1 METKELKILE
11 KSIKYKFKDDNL
23 LTLAMTHRSH
33 SGMNNER
40 LEFLGDSI
48 LNFVVADLLFKKFN
62 DLDEGDLSRLR
73 SQLVKEEPLSKLG
86 NGLKIGD
93 FLNLGVGELKS
104 SGWRRPSI
112 LADAFE
118 ALIGAIFIDGGMKS
132 AYKFIEDSYVE
143 LIEKINPKE
152 IYKDPKTILQEFL
165 QAQKVPLPS
174 YEVINVEGE
183 AHNQLFTVIC
193 VVSKFD
199 VKVEGGGRSRKIAE
213 QEAAKEAMATIEKSL
228 YGIV

>member
-11 KSIKYKFKDDNL
+11 KSIKYKFKDDKL
-23 LTLAMTHRSH
+23 LALAMTHRSH

-93 FLNLGVGELKS
+93 FLNFENFIILFKLLPVPEIKTAVLIFL
-104 SGWRRPSI
+104 RPVNFSI
-112 LADAFE
+112 KFNF
-118 ALIGAIFIDGGMKS
+118 IFSCCYFSNNIRF
-132 AYKFIEDSYVE
+132 KFI
-143 LIEKINPKE
+143 
-152 IYKDPKTILQEFL
+152 
-165 QAQKVPLPS
+165 
-174 YEVINVEGE
+174 
-183 AHNQLFTVIC
+183 C
-193 VVSKFD
+193 
-199 VKVEGGGRSRKIAE
+199 
-213 QEAAKEAMATIEKSL
+213 
-228 YGIV
+228 

>member
-11 KSIKYKFKDDNL
+11 KSIKYKFKDDKL
-23 LTLAMTHRSH
+23 LALAMTHRSH

-183 AHNQLFTVIC
+183 AHNQLFTVTC
-193 VVSKFD
+193 VVPKFD

-213 QEAAKEAMATIEKSL
+213 QEAAKEAMATIKKSL

>member
-1 METKELKILE
+1 METKQLKTFE
-11 KSIKYKFKDDNL
+11 KSIKYKFKDISL
-23 LTLAMTHRSH
+23 LELAMTHRSH
-33 SGMNNER
+33 SGKNNER

-48 LNFVVADLLFKKFN
+48 LNFIVADLLFQKFT

-86 NGLKIGD
+86 NILNIGD

-118 ALIGAIFIDGGMKS
+118 ALIGAIFIDGGMK
-132 AYKFIEDSYVE
+132 AAHKFVEDSFNE

-152 IYKDPKTILQEFL
+152 IHKDPKTILQEFL
-165 QAQKVPLPS
+165 QAQKVPLPI

-183 AHNQLFTVIC
+183 AHNQLFSVSC
-193 VVSKFD
+193 SVSKFD
-199 VKVEGGGRSRKIAE
+199 VKAEGGGRSRKIAE
-213 QEAAKEAMATIEKSL
+213 QAAAKEAMATIEKSL

>member
-1 METKELKILE
+1 METKQLKTLE
-11 KSIKYKFKDDNL
+11 KSIKYKFKDISL
-23 LTLAMTHRSH
+23 LELAMTHRSH
-33 SGMNNER
+33 SGKNNER

-48 LNFVVADLLFKKFN
+48 LNFIVADLLFQKFT

-86 NGLKIGD
+86 NSLNIGD

-118 ALIGAIFIDGGMKS
+118 ALIGAIFIDGGMK
-132 AYKFIEDSYVE
+132 AAHKFVEDSFNE

-152 IYKDPKTILQEFL
+152 IHKDPKTILQEFL
-165 QAQKVPLPS
+165 QAQKVPLPI
-174 YEVINVEGE
+174 YEVIKVEGE
-183 AHNQLFTVIC
+183 AHNQLFSVSC
-193 VVSKFD
+193 SVSKFD
-199 VKVEGGGRSRKIAE
+199 VKAEGGGRSRKIAE
-213 QEAAKEAMATIEKSL
+213 QAAAKEAMATIEKSL

>member
-11 KSIKYKFKDDNL
+11 KSIKYKFKDDKL
-23 LTLAMTHRSH
+23 LALAMTHRSH

-118 ALIGAIFIDGGMKS
+118 ALIGGIFIDGGMKS
-132 AYKFIEDSYVE
+132 AYKFIEDSYTD

-174 YEVINVEGE
+174 YEVVNVEGE
-183 AHNQLFTVIC
+183 AHNQLFTVTC

>member
-1 METKELKILE
+1 METKDLKILE
-11 KSIKYKFKDDNL
+11 KSIKYKFKDIAL
-23 LTLAMTHRSH
+23 LELAMTHRSH
-33 SGMNNER
+33 SGKNNER

-48 LNFVVADLLFKKFN
+48 LNFIVADLLFNKFS

-86 NGLKIGD
+86 NGLNIGD

-112 LADAFE
+112 LADAIE

-132 AYKFIEDSYVE
+132 AYKFVDDSFAD
-143 LIEKINPKE
+143 LIDNINPKE
-152 IYKDPKTILQEFL
+152 IHKDPKTILQEFL
-165 QAQKVPLPS
+165 QAQKVPLPV
-174 YEVINVEGE
+174 YEVIHVEGE
-183 AHNQLFTVIC
+183 AHDQLFSVSC
-193 VVSKFD
+193 SVSKFD
-199 VKVEGGGRSRKIAE
+199 IKAEGGGRSRKIAE

>member
-1 METKELKILE
+1 METKDLKMLE
-11 KSIKYKFKDDNL
+11 KSIKYKFKDIAL
-23 LTLAMTHRSH
+23 LELAMTHRSH
-33 SGMNNER
+33 SGKNNER

-48 LNFVVADLLFKKFN
+48 LNFIVADLLFKKFS

-86 NGLKIGD
+86 NGLNIGD

-132 AYKFIEDSYVE
+132 AYKFVDDSFAD
-143 LIEKINPKE
+143 LIDKINPKE
-152 IYKDPKTILQEFL
+152 IHKDSKTILQEFL
-165 QAQKVPLPS
+165 QAQKVPLPA
-174 YEVINVEGE
+174 YEVIHVEGE
-183 AHNQLFTVIC
+183 AHDQLFS
-193 VVSKFD
+193 VSCSVAKFD
-199 VKVEGGGRSRKIAE
+199 VKAEGGGRSRKIAE

>member
-11 KSIKYKFKDDNL
+11 KSIKYKFKDNNL
-23 LTLAMTHRSH
+23 LALAMTHRSH
-33 SGMNNER
+33 SGKNNER

-48 LNFVVADLLFKKFN
+48 LNFVVADLLFKKFS

-86 NGLKIGD
+86 NRLKIGD
-93 FLNLGVGELKS
+93 FLSLGVGELKS

-118 ALIGAIFIDGGMKS
+118 ALIGAIFIDGGMKY
-132 AYKFIEDSYVE
+132 AYKFIDDAFEE

-152 IYKDPKTILQEFL
+152 IHKDPKTILQEFL
-165 QAQKVPLPS
+165 QAQKVTLPN

-183 AHNQLFTVIC
+183 AHNQLFTVLC
-193 VVSKFD
+193 SVSKFD
-199 VKVEGGGRSRKIAE
+199 VKAEGGGRSRKIAE
-213 QEAAKEAMATIEKSL
+213 QKAAEEAMATIEKSL
-228 YGIV
+228 YGIS

>member
-11 KSIKYKFKDDNL
+11 KSIKYKFKDDSL

-33 SGMNNER
+33 SGKNNER

-73 SQLVKEEPLSKLG
+73 SQLVKEEPLSKLA
-86 NGLKIGD
+86 NKLNFGD

-132 AYKFIEDSYVE
+132 TYKFIEDSYLE

-174 YEVINVEGE
+174 YEVFNVEGE

-199 VKVEGGGRSRKIAE
+199 VKVKGEGRSRKIAE
-213 QEAAKEAMATIEKSL
+213 QEAAKEAMATIENGL

>member
-11 KSIKYKFKDDNL
+11 KSIKYKFKDDKL
-23 LTLAMTHRSH
+23 LALAMTHRSH

-86 NGLKIGD
+86 NELKIGD

-132 AYKFIEDSYVE
+132 AYKFIEDSYAD

-183 AHNQLFTVIC
+183 AHSQLFTVTCI
-193 VVSKFD
+193 VSKFD

>member
-33 SGMNNER
+33 SEKNNER

-62 DLDEGDLSRLR
+62 DLNEGDLSRLR

-86 NGLKIGD
+86 NVLKLGD

-183 AHNQLFTVIC
+183 AHNQLFTVTC
-193 VVSKFD
+193 VVPKFD

>member
-1 METKELKILE
+1 MENKELKILE
-11 KSIKYKFKDDNL
+11 KSIKYKFKDKSL
-23 LTLAMTHRSH
+23 LMLAMTHRSY
-33 SGMNNER
+33 SGKNNER

-73 SQLVKEEPLSKLG
+73 SQMVKEEPLSKLG
-86 NGLKIGD
+86 NELKIGD

-118 ALIGAIFIDGGMKS
+118 ALIGAIFIDSGMDS
-132 AYKFIEDSYVE
+132 AYKFIEDSYAD

-152 IYKDPKTILQEFL
+152 IHKDPKTILQEFL
-165 QAQKVPLPS
+165 QAQKVSLPS
-174 YEVINVEGE
+174 YEVIKVEGD
-183 AHNQLFTVIC
+183 AHNQLFTVTC
-193 VVSKFD
+193 EVSKFD
-199 VKVEGGGRSRKIAE
+199 IKAEGGGRSRKIAE

>member
-11 KSIKYKFKDDNL
+11 KSIKYKFKDDKL
-23 LTLAMTHRSH
+23 LALAMTHRSH

-174 YEVINVEGE
+174 YEVVNVEGE
-183 AHNQLFTVIC
+183 AHNQLFTVTC

>member
-11 KSIKYKFKDDNL
+11 KSIKYKFKDDKL
-23 LTLAMTHRSH
+23 LALAMTHRSH

-165 QAQKVPLPS
+165 QAQKVSLPS

-183 AHNQLFTVIC
+183 AHNQLFTVTC

>member
-11 KSIKYKFKDDNL
+11 KSIKYKFKDDKL
-23 LTLAMTHRSH
+23 LALAMTHRSH

-86 NGLKIGD
+86 NELKIGD

-183 AHNQLFTVIC
+183 AHNQLFTVTC

-199 VKVEGGGRSRKIAE
+199 VKAEGGGRNRKIAE

>member
-11 KSIKYKFKDDNL
+11 KSIKYKFKDDKL
-23 LTLAMTHRSH
+23 LALAMTHRSH

-132 AYKFIEDSYVE
+132 AYKFIEDSYAE

-165 QAQKVPLPS
+165 QAQKVPLPN

-183 AHNQLFTVIC
+183 AHNQFFTVTC

>member
-23 LTLAMTHRSH
+23 LALAMTHRSH

-174 YEVINVEGE
+174 YEVVNVEGE
-183 AHNQLFTVIC
+183 AHNQLFTVTC

>member
-23 LTLAMTHRSH
+23 LALSMTHRSH

-86 NGLKIGD
+86 NVLKIGD

-132 AYKFIEDSYVE
+132 AYKFIEDSYAD

-165 QAQKVPLPS
+165 QAQKVPLPN

-183 AHNQLFTVIC
+183 AHNQLFTVTC

>member
-86 NGLKIGD
+86 NELKIGD

-132 AYKFIEDSYVE
+132 AYKFIEDSYAD

-183 AHNQLFTVIC
+183 AHNQLFTVTC

-199 VKVEGGGRSRKIAE
+199 VMVEGGGRSRKIAE

>member
-33 SGMNNER
+33 SGENNER

-165 QAQKVPLPS
+165 QAQKVSLPS

-183 AHNQLFTVIC
+183 AHNQLFTVTC

>member
-1 METKELKILE
+1 MENKELKILE
-11 KSIKYKFKDDNL
+11 KSIKYKFKDVSL
-23 LTLAMTHRSH
+23 LSLAMTHRSH
-33 SGMNNER
+33 SGKNNER
-40 LEFLGDSI
+40 LEFLWDSI

-86 NGLKIGD
+86 NSLKIGD
-93 FLNLGVGELKS
+93 FLNLGIGELKS

-112 LADAFE
+112 IADAFE

-165 QAQKVPLPS
+165 QAQKVSLPS

-183 AHNQLFTVIC
+183 AHNQLFTVTC
-193 VVSKFD
+193 AVSKFD

>member
-23 LTLAMTHRSH
+23 LALAMTHRSH

-86 NGLKIGD
+86 NELKIGD

-132 AYKFIEDSYVE
+132 AYKFIEDSYAD

-165 QAQKVPLPS
+165 QAQKVPLPN

-183 AHNQLFTVIC
+183 AHNQLFTVTC

-213 QEAAKEAMATIEKSL
+213 QEAAKEAMATIEKSF

>member
-132 AYKFIEDSYVE
+132 AYKFIEDSYAD

-165 QAQKVPLPS
+165 QAQKVALPS

-183 AHNQLFTVIC
+183 AHNQLFTVTC

>member
-23 LTLAMTHRSH
+23 LMLAMTHRSH
-33 SGMNNER
+33 SGKNNER

-132 AYKFIEDSYVE
+132 AYKFIEDSYAD

-183 AHNQLFTVIC
+183 AHNQLFTVTC
-193 VVSKFD
+193 VVPKFD

>member
-1 METKELKILE
+1 METKELKIFE
-11 KSIKYKFKDDNL
+11 KSIKYKFKDDKL
-23 LTLAMTHRSH
+23 LALAMTHRSH

-174 YEVINVEGE
+174 YEVVNVEGE
-183 AHNQLFTVIC
+183 AHNQLFTVTC

>member
-33 SGMNNER
+33 SGNNNER

-62 DLDEGDLSRLR
+62 DLNEGDLSRLR

-132 AYKFIEDSYVE
+132 AYKFIEYSYAE

-165 QAQKVPLPS
+165 QAQKIALPN

-183 AHNQLFTVIC
+183 AHNQLFTVTC

>member
-11 KSIKYKFKDDNL
+11 KSIKYKFKDDKL
-23 LTLAMTHRSH
+23 LALAMTHRSH

-165 QAQKVPLPS
+165 QAQKVSLPS
-174 YEVINVEGE
+174 YEVVNVEGE
-183 AHNQLFTVIC
+183 AHNQLFTVTC

>member
-11 KSIKYKFKDDNL
+11 KSIKYKFKDDSL
-23 LTLAMTHRSH
+23 LILAMTHRSH
-33 SGMNNER
+33 SGKNNER

-62 DLDEGDLSRLR
+62 YLDEGDLSRLR

-93 FLNLGVGELKS
+93 FLNLGIGELKS

-132 AYKFIEDSYVE
+132 AYKFIEDSYLE

-165 QAQKVPLPS
+165 QAQKVSLPS

>member
-11 KSIKYKFKDDNL
+11 KSIKYKFKDDKL
-23 LTLAMTHRSH
+23 LALAMTHRSH

-48 LNFVVADLLFKKFN
+48 LNFVVADLLFNKFN

-86 NGLKIGD
+86 NELKIGD

-165 QAQKVPLPS
+165 QAQKVSLPS

-183 AHNQLFTVIC
+183 AHNQLFTVTC

>member
-11 KSIKYKFKDDNL
+11 KSIKYKFKDDSL

-33 SGMNNER
+33 SGKNNER

-48 LNFVVADLLFKKFN
+48 LNFVVADLL
-62 DLDEGDLSRLR
+62 R
-73 SQLVKEEPLSKLG
+73 SQLVKEEPLSKLA
-86 NGLKIGD
+86 NKLNIGD

-118 ALIGAIFIDGGMKS
+118 ALIGAIFEDGGMKS
-132 AYKFIEDSYVE
+132 TYKFIEDSYLE

-174 YEVINVEGE
+174 YEVFNVEGE

-199 VKVEGGGRSRKIAE
+199 VKVKGEGRSRKIAE

>member
-11 KSIKYKFKDDNL
+11 KSIKYKFKDDSL

-33 SGMNNER
+33 SGKNNER

-86 NGLKIGD
+86 NELKIGD

-183 AHNQLFTVIC
+183 AHNQLFTVTC
-193 VVSKFD
+193 VVPKFD

>member
-1 METKELKILE
+1 METKDLKMLE
-11 KSIKYKFKDDNL
+11 KSIKYKFKDIAL
-23 LTLAMTHRSH
+23 LELAMTHRSH
-33 SGMNNER
+33 SGKNNER

-48 LNFVVADLLFKKFN
+48 LNFIVADLLFKKFN

-132 AYKFIEDSYVE
+132 AYKFIEDSYAD

-183 AHNQLFTVIC
+183 AHNQLFTVTC

>member
-1 METKELKILE
+1 METKDLKILE
-11 KSIKYKFKDDNL
+11 KSIKYKFKDIAL
-23 LTLAMTHRSH
+23 LELAMTHRSH
-33 SGMNNER
+33 SGKNNER

-48 LNFVVADLLFKKFN
+48 LNFILADLLFKKFS

-86 NGLKIGD
+86 NGLNIGD

-132 AYKFIEDSYVE
+132 AYKFVDDSFAD
-143 LIEKINPKE
+143 LIDNINPKE
-152 IYKDPKTILQEFL
+152 IHKDPKTILQEFL
-165 QAQKVPLPS
+165 QAQKVPLPA
-174 YEVINVEGE
+174 YEVIHVEGE
-183 AHNQLFTVIC
+183 AHDQLFS
-193 VVSKFD
+193 VSCSVAKFD
-199 VKVEGGGRSRKIAE
+199 VKAEGGGRSRKIAE

>member
-23 LTLAMTHRSH
+23 LALAMTHRSH
-33 SGMNNER
+33 SGKNNER

-132 AYKFIEDSYVE
+132 AYKFIEDSYAD

-183 AHNQLFTVIC
+183 AHNQLFTVTC
-193 VVSKFD
+193 VVPKFD

>member
-33 SGMNNER
+33 SGKNNER

-62 DLDEGDLSRLR
+62 DLNEGDLSRLR

-118 ALIGAIFIDGGMKS
+118 ALIGAILIDGGMKS
-132 AYKFIEDSYVE
+132 AYKFIEDSYAE

-165 QAQKVPLPS
+165 QAQKVPLPN

-183 AHNQLFTVIC
+183 AHNQLFTVTC

>member
-11 KSIKYKFKDDNL
+11 KSIKYKFKDDKL
-23 LTLAMTHRSH
+23 LALAMTHRSH

-132 AYKFIEDSYVE
+132 AYKFIEDSYAD

-183 AHNQLFTVIC
+183 AHNQLLLSHV
-193 VVSKFD
+193 
-199 VKVEGGGRSRKIAE
+199 
-213 QEAAKEAMATIEKSL
+213 
-228 YGIV
+228 